1 MGNNILWHTLSAEE
15 VQRHWE
21 TSAQGLTAKEAISR
35 LAKFGKNKLPESKP
49 ESLLAIFFRQF
60 KSPLIYLLMMAA
72 VIVFLLSERIDAAI
86 ILFVLLFNA
95 VAGTIQTGKAQNT
108 LMALRKFTATAAT
121 VVREGK
127 ETIISDEEL
136 VPGDAIILQEGE
148 KVPADARVIFSHNL
162 RTDEAALTGESV
174 PVGKIAEVVKNEKAQ
189 VAEQKSM
196 VFRGTYIVAGNGK
209 AIVVATGFDTY
220 IGKISKEI
228 GLIET
233 NSPLQAN
240 ITFLSKLIIITVVTI
255 SAAIFALGWLTGKDL
270 TEMFRLSVAVVVSAI
285 PEGLP
290 IVMTLVLA
298 TGVRRMS
305 KRNVLVKR
313 LQAVEALGEARV
325 IAVDKTGTIT
335 KGELVVQKIYAE
347 DNMFDVTGI
356 GYEPEGEV
364 LLNGRPHDIV
374 SESMLAAASRVSLFC
389 SNAHVSFVEESK
401 VWKVAGDPTEAAL
414 LILADKM
421 GFGKEEIYEEMPQL
435 AELPFDPKLKYHAA
449 LHQAGEKKILAMA
462 GAPELVLELCSLKVQ
477 EKEKLERIFGEMS
490 AEGLRVLALAQK
502 EGFKDE
508 FAPEKFRE
516 LTFVALVGMR
526 DALRPEV
533 HGAMAAAQGAGMRV
547 VMITGDYK
555 ITAQA
560 IAKEAGI
567 FKEGDEILTG
577 QEIDEVLDE
586 QLAQKLDTVTVF
598 ARVTPEHKLRIV
610 KAYRL
615 KGQVISMTGDGVND
629 ALSLVAADLGVAM
642 GVQGTEVAKEAADL
656 VLLDDNF
663 GSIVSAVEE
672 GRNIYK
678 NIRKVILYLFST
690 SLGEI
695 LTIIIALFLGF
706 PLPILAAQL
715 IWLNLV
721 TDGFLDVALVMEP
734 KEKGLLNGR
743 FKRPKKWIVDG
754 YMAQR
759 MVLMGITM
767 AIGSIFLFQ
776 MFLPEDLSDK
786 AQLVKAMS
794 IALTVMAVYQWFN
807 AWNCRSETESV
818 FRMNPL
824 KNKYLVGAT
833 IIILF
838 LQLAALHVPFMQYI
852 LRVSPLSFAE
862 WLLMLAVAS
871 SIVVVDEIYK
881 FIRRRF
887 ELR

>member
-1 MGNNILWHTLSAEE
+1 MNSKALWHTLSAEE
-15 VQRHWE
+15 VQRHWK
-21 TSAQGLTAKEAISR
+21 TSEQGLAAKEAISR
-35 LAKFGKNKLPESKP
+35 LEKFGKNKLPESKP
-49 ESLLAIFFRQF
+49 DSLLVIFFRQF
-60 KSPLIYLLMMAA
+60 KSPLIYLLMVAA
-72 VIVFLLSERIDAAI
+72 VLVFLIHERIDTAI
-86 ILFVLLFNA
+86 IVFVLLFNA
-95 VAGTIQTGKAQNT
+95 VVGAIQTGKAQNT
-108 LMALRKFTATAAT
+108 LMALRKFTATTAT
-121 VVREGK
+121 VVRDGK

-136 VPGDAIILQEGE
+136 APGDVIILQEGE
-148 KVPADARVIFSHNL
+148 KVPADARVVFSHNL
-162 RTDEAALTGESV
+162 RADEAALTGESL
-174 PVGKIAEVVKNEKAQ
+174 PVGKVADVIENGKAQ
-189 VAEQKSM
+189 TAEQKNM

-228 GLIET
+228 GFIET
-233 NSPLQAN
+233 DSPLEAN
-240 ITFLSKLIIITVVTI
+240 ISFLSKFIIITVITI
-255 SAAIFALGWLTGKDL
+255 STAIFALGWLTGKDL
-270 TEMFRLSVAVVVSAI
+270 GEMFRLSVAVVVSAI

-298 TGVRRMS
+298 TGVWRMS
-305 KRNVLVKR
+305 KKNVLVKR

-335 KGELVVQKIYAE
+335 KGELVVQKIYSAGR
-347 DNMFDVTGI
+347 MFDVTGI
-356 GYEPEGEV
+356 GYDAKGKV
-364 LLNGRPHDIV
+364 LLNGNPYDIKGDP
-374 SESMLAAASRVSLFC
+374 MLVAASRVSLFC
-389 SNAHVSFVEESK
+389 SNAHVSFVEESR

-414 LILADKM
+414 LVLAAKA
-421 GFGKEEIYEEMPQL
+421 GFGRDEVYQAMPQL
-435 AELPFDPKLKYHAA
+435 AELPFDPQLKYHAA
-449 LHQAGEKKILAMA
+449 LHQVGEEKILAMA
-462 GAPELVLELCSLKVQ
+462 GAPELVLEMCSLKAE
-477 EKEKLERIFGEMS
+477 EKERLGRVFAEMS
-490 AEGLRVLALAQK
+490 AGGLRVLALAQK
-502 EGFKDE
+502 ESFRDE
-508 FAPEKFRE
+508 FAPEKFRG

-533 HGAMAAAQGAGMRV
+533 HKAMAAAQGAGMRV

-577 QEIDEVLDE
+577 LEIDAMSDE
-586 QLAQKLDTVTVF
+586 QLALKLDTVTVF

-615 KGQVISMTGDGVND
+615 KGEVVSMTGDGVND

-690 SLGEI
+690 GLGEI
-695 LTIIIALFLGF
+695 LTIIIALFLGL

-721 TDGFLDVALVMEP
+721 TDGFLDVALVMES

-743 FKRPKKWIVDG
+743 FKRPQKWIVDG

-759 MVLMGITM
+759 MALMGITM

-776 MFLPEDLSDK
+776 MFLPEDLSDTEG
-786 AQLVKAMS
+786 LVRAMS
-794 IALTVMAVYQWFN
+794 VTLTVLAVYQWFN

-824 KNKYLVGAT
+824 RNKYLIGAT

-838 LQLAALHVPFMQYI
+838 LQLAVLHVPFIQYI

-862 WLLMLAVAS
+862 WLLVLAVGS
-871 SIVVVDEIYK
+871 SIVVVDEIRK

-887 ELR
+887 ETI

>member
-1 MGNNILWHTLSAEE
+1 MNSNVLWHTLSAEE
-15 VQRHWE
+15 VQQHWE

-49 ESLLAIFFRQF
+49 DSLRVIFFRQF
-60 KSPLIYLLMMAA
+60 KSPLIYLLMVAA
-72 VIVFLLSERIDAAI
+72 VIVFLLREQIDAAI

-108 LMALRKFTATAAT
+108 LMALRKFTATEAT

-162 RTDEAALTGESV
+162 RTDEAALTGESL

-189 VAEQKSM
+189 VAEQKNM

-233 NSPLQAN
+233 SSPLQAN
-240 ITFLSKLIIITVVTI
+240 ITFLSKLIIVTVVTI
-255 SAAIFALGWLTGKDL
+255 SAAIFALGWFMGKDL
-270 TEMFRLSVAVVVSAI
+270 NEMFRLSVAVVVSAI

-298 TGVRRMS
+298 TGVWRMS

-335 KGELVVQKIYAE
+335 KGELVVQKIYSAGR
-347 DNMFDVTGI
+347 MFDVTGI
-356 GYEPEGEV
+356 GYEPEGDV
-364 LLNGRPHDIV
+364 LLNGRPHDII
-374 SESMLAAASRVSLFC
+374 SEPMLAATSRVSLFC

-414 LILADKM
+414 LILAGKM
-421 GFGKEEIYEEMPQL
+421 GFGKEEVYQEMPQL

-462 GAPELVLELCSLKVQ
+462 GAPELVLELCSLKAQ
-477 EKEKLERIFGEMS
+477 EKEKLERVFTEMS

-508 FAPEKFRE
+508 FAPEKFRG
-516 LTFVALVGMR
+516 LTLVALVGMR

-533 HGAMAAAQGAGMRV
+533 HQAMAAAQGAGMRV

-560 IAKEAGI
+560 IAKGAGI

-577 QEIDEVLDE
+577 REIDEMSDE

-656 VLLDDNF
+656 ILLDDNF

-690 SLGEI
+690 SFGEI
-695 LTIIIALFLGF
+695 LTIIIALFLGL

-734 KEKGLLNGR
+734 KEKGLLKR
-743 FKRPKKWIVDG
+743 TFRRPKKWIVDG

-759 MVLMGITM
+759 LGLMGTTM
-767 AIGSIFLFQ
+767 ALGSIFVFK
-776 MFLPEDLSDK
+776 MFLPEDLSDTEG
-786 AQLVKAMS
+786 LVRAMS
-794 IALTVMAVYQWFN
+794 VTLTVMAVYQWFN

-852 LRVSPLSFAE
+852 LRVSPLSFGE
-862 WLLMLAVAS
+862 WMLVVAVAS
-871 SIVVVDEIYK
+871 SIVVVDEIRK

-887 ELR
+887 ERA